1 MNNKQLRKNVKSML
15 FSQHSKNQVVYFSFA
30 VAIAT
35 SSAMVITRKF
45 HALPIPINSNF
56 AIEITVERPSNSI
69 TDAYQIE
76 SIVMKE
82 MLVGTGS
89 NLTPQIKRV
98 TIVDNYAM
106 ADWLLGESAGSAIL
120 AKEKGAWTFLAP
132 GGGVYKAEELQREF
146 GIPENTAKKL
156 IQERLQCIK
165 HPSRCSGR

>member
-1 MNNKQLRKNVKSML
+1 MNDKQLRKNVKTML
-15 FSQHSKNQVVYFSFA
+15 FSQRSKNQVLSFSFA

-35 SSAMVITRKF
+35 SSAMATTRKL
-45 HALPIPINSNF
+45 HALSIPINSNS
-56 AIEITVERPSNSI
+56 AIKVTVQRPSNSK
-69 TDAYQIE
+69 TDAYQVE
-76 SIVMKE
+76 GIVMKE
-82 MLVGTGS
+82 MLVGGGS
-89 NLTPQIKRV
+89 NVTPQIKRV